1 LKGTAQE
8 EYVWKILRIGLLVKL
23 INFIQSIRNINRQ
36 QMNHLEIRHLR
47 LILAIAESGN
57 MTKAAERLFLSQSAL
72 SQQLKDIESKLKV
85 DLFFRTSRKMILT
98 TTGKQLLQTAEHVI
112 DTLEEAEF
120 NIAQRVSGDRG
131 ELKVGTQCIF
141 CYKWLP
147 QVMKEFQGR
156 FPNIEFE
163 IGNSDDPVQELEA
176 KKYDLIVTV
185 VRTPDDASIYSPLF
199 SDQLVCILPENH
211 PFSTRPYI
219 HLQDF
224 NRMDLIS
231 YVEKGRNKFYLTALK
246 PKGIEPKRYMTVGQ
260 PQAIIEMVGSG
271 FGVGIFPRWAIK
283 ASLPATGI
291 ITRPIT
297 RNGLPLTWYAASL
310 RNTNRPVF
318 QDEFVHIVS
327 KLNLT
332 DHP

>member
-1 LKGTAQE
+1 M
-8 EYVWKILRIGLLVKL
+8 
-23 INFIQSIRNINRQ
+23 IR
-36 QMNHLEIRHLR
+36 
-47 LILAIAESGN
+47 AIAESGN

-85 DLFFRTSRKMILT
+85 DLFFRTRRKMILT

-112 DTLEEAEF
+112 DTLEDAEF
-120 NIAQRVSGDRG
+120 NIAKRVSGDRG

-147 QVMKEFQGR
+147 QVMKVFQGR

-163 IGNSDDPVQELEA
+163 IGNSDDPARELKA
-176 KKYDLIVTV
+176 KKFDLIVTV
-185 VRTPDDASIYSPLF
+185 VQAPDDASIYSPLF

-211 PFSTRPYI
+211 PFGSQLYI

-224 NRMDLIS
+224 SRMDFIS
-231 YVEKGRNKFYLTALK
+231 STEKAKNRFYQAALK
-246 PKGIEPKRYMTVGQ
+246 PKGIEPKRFMTVGQ
-260 PQAIIEMVGSG
+260 PQAIIEMVASG
-271 FGVGIFPRWAIK
+271 FGVGIFPRWAIE

-291 ITRPIT
+291 ITRSIT